1 MNNQTLVIYDFKI
14 LFEILTELE
23 SHINFSLLNV
33 KKITDL
39 NFKTLENYIVI
50 SVKKQNIENQILIDE
65 FPIHINKLVELIN
78 IKFLKKKYN
87 QQSQIDIGTYKLNLN
102 SRKIFNTKNSINLTE
117 REANIIIFLYNSKK
131 PVKISKLQTEVWGH
145 NSKLE
150 THTVE
155 THIYRLRKKINNIF
169 NDENFIK
176 SSKTG
181 YIIQ

>member
-14 LFEILTELE
+14 LYEILNELE
-23 SHINFSLLNV
+23 NQINFSLLNI
-33 KKITDL
+33 KKLTDFNL
-39 NFKTLENYIVI
+39 KTLDNYLII
-50 SVKKQNIENQILIDE
+50 SGKKQFIENQILIDQY
-65 FPIHINKLVELIN
+65 PIHINKLVELIN
-78 IKFLKKKYN
+78 IKFLKNKYN
-87 QQSQIDIGTYKLNLN
+87 QQSEIDLGTYKLNLN
-102 SRKIFNTKNSINLTE
+102 SRKIFNNKDSINLTE
-117 REANIIIFLYNSKK
+117 REANIIIFLYSSKK

-169 NDENFIK
+169 NDKNFIQ
-176 SSKTG
+176 SSKEG

>member
-1 MNNQTLVIYDFKI
+1 MNNDNLVIYDFKI
-14 LFEILTELE
+14 LYDILSEIEEYLNFNL
-23 SHINFSLLNV
+23 INI
-33 KKITDL
+33 KKISEL
-39 NFKTLENYIVI
+39 NLKMQENYL
-50 SVKKQNIENQILIDE
+50 ILSNRRKDIDE
-65 FPIHINKLVELIN
+65 QLIINQFPIDIHRLVETIN

-87 QQSQIDIGTYKLNLN
+87 QQSEINLGSYKLNLN
-102 SRKIFNTKNSINLTE
+102 SRKISNKKNSINLTE

-169 NDENFIK
+169 SDENFIK
-176 SSKTG
+176 SSKAG

>member
-14 LFEILTELE
+14 LYEILSELE
-23 SHINFSLLNV
+23 NHINFKLLSI
-33 KKITDL
+33 KKLTEL
-39 NFKTLENYIVI
+39 NFKTKENYLVI
-50 SVKKQNIENQILIDE
+50 SGKNQNIENQILIDQ
-65 FPIHINKLVELIN
+65 FPIGINKLLELIN

-87 QQSQIDIGTYKLNLN
+87 QQSEIDLGNYKLNLN
-102 SRKIFNTKNSINLTE
+102 SRKIFNKKNSINLTE

-176 SSKTG
+176 SSKAG

>member
-14 LFEILTELE
+14 LYEILAELE
-23 SHINFSLLNV
+23 SDINFSLLNI
-33 KKITDL
+33 KKLSDL
-39 NFKTLENYIVI
+39 NIQTLDNYLIV
-50 SVKKQNIENQILIDE
+50 SLKKQNIENQILIDQ
-65 FPIHINKLVELIN
+65 FPIEINKLVEFIN

-87 QQSQIDIGTYKLNLN
+87 QQSEIDLGIYKLNLN
-102 SRKIFNTKNSINLTE
+102 SRKIFNEKNSINLTE

-169 NDENFIK
+169 SDKNFIK
-176 SSKTG
+176 SSKAG
-181 YIIQ
+181 YTI